1 MARCGGVA
9 RASAA
14 TRKFVLIGGADERRE
29 KRMRFQRRG
38 LELRMEL
45 AAQEPRVVGDF
56 HDFHVDAIRRAAG
69 DGRPPA
75 AQAQAAELLPRLI
88 HRKAPLNACLFRFD
102 YVSQIDIHR
111 NNSYT
116 I

>member
-1 MARCGGVA
+1 MRGGVA
-9 RASAA
+9 A
-14 TRKFVLIGGADERRE
+14 GGAVRRGTLAGRADERGE
-29 KRMRFQRRG
+29 QRMRFQRRG